1 MSAFTDTTVPEGSP
15 VQSAR
20 AAIEYAKAYD
30 AMHTTLDG
38 HISEKAGV
46 DGMDPHGIKAYID
59 AIEAKA
65 KDTADAA
72 KSKANIVENMLAG
85 KRATGM
91 SPALY
96 LVNLLGGN
104 TDIIATVKALL
115 DRIATLEKELDTLSL
130 LQFDNV
136 PVGAGIR
143 WYKETL
149 PADGTYVWA
158 NGQTL
163 YGVNQNFPEL
173 ARVWELDSSDN
184 VVVPKEDHTIFKVR
198 KADRKITAIQHA
210 YVETANGKTPT
221 TIADINA
228 AIQTLTGTLS
238 TIQTAVAA
246 LQQGA

>member
-1 MSAFTDTTVPEGSP
+1 M
-15 VQSAR
+15 
-20 AAIEYAKAYD
+20 EYAKAYD
-30 AMHTTLDG
+30 AMRIALDG

-46 DGMDPHGIKAYID
+46 DGMDPHGIKAYMD
-59 AIEAKA
+59 AIETKA

-104 TDIIATVKALL
+104 TDVIATVKALL
-115 DRIATLEKELDTLSL
+115 DRIAALEKELNTLSL

-173 ARVWELDSSDN
+173 ARVWELGSSDN

-198 KADRKITAIQHA
+198 KADRKVTAIQHA
-210 YVETANGKTPT
+210 YIEAASGVVPT
-221 TIADINA
+221 TLADVQA
-228 AIQTLTGTLS
+228 AIQSLTGTMATLQSAVSTLS
-238 TIQTAVAA
+238 AQNT
-246 LQQGA
+246 QGA